1 MTENPRTRRQRRLIY
16 SLPFLLLGY
25 ILSIGPVG
33 VLLQSG
39 DGYFKPGAL
48 QLLQFLYAPL
58 IIASMKYPWLSTLM
72 MKYSHFWQQIL

>member
-1 MTENPRTRRQRRLIY
+1 MSENPRTRRRRRVIY

-39 DGYFKPGAL
+39 DGYFKPAAL

-58 IIASMKYPWLSTLM
+58 IIASMKYPWCNTLLSA
-72 MKYSHFWQQIL
+72 YSSFWRQIL